1 MQSHR
6 STLHT
11 HTFVILFH
19 AYTDTAFR
27 WPILTLP
34 WLPWYGEVACGGG
47 SHRHWAGAV
56 AVTQMLF
63 PVGGPTAGDPGFQLV
78 GVFKAHTLGSCRQNP
93 PQGSSAFPAVTA
105 GAPTCLSPVCPL
117 WCLILLQNCRF
128 LIPHQRCG
136 VLAGLCKF
144 FLRHVEKAGNA
155 ENTVLQVVTRY
166 MFDCRVYFKYLI
178 LKSGRNEWLGLLIQ
192 ELLKTC
198 LYPRKWLFDMFVI
211 FSSCI

>member
-1 MQSHR
+1 MQSYR

-11 HTFVILFH
+11 HTFIILFH

-78 GVFKAHTLGSCRQNP
+78 GVFKAHTRFLQTEP
-93 PQGSSAFPAVTA
+93 PTGKLCISFHHSRCTDLHQPWH
-105 GAPTCLSPVCPL
+105 CPL

-128 LIPHQRCG
+128 LIPHRDVVFWQG
-136 VLAGLCKF
+136 SANSFSDTWIKQGMLKIQF
-144 FLRHVEKAGNA
+144 FR
-155 ENTVLQVVTRY
+155 
-166 MFDCRVYFKYLI
+166 
-178 LKSGRNEWLGLLIQ
+178 
-192 ELLKTC
+192 
-198 LYPRKWLFDMFVI
+198 
-211 FSSCI
+211 